1 MRGSLLYEGKAK
13 KVFTMLGE
21 EFQLILEYKDE
32 ATAFNGEKYKMFRG
46 KGRLNNLISSRV
58 FQYLHM
64 KGIQTHFIETLS
76 ETEQMVAHTRIIPL
90 EVVVR
95 NIAAGSLTRRLAIE
109 EGTELNPE
117 FIEFYYKEDLL
128 DDPLINDEHAAYL
141 TGLNQDELEGIKQ
154 DARHINKHLKA
165 FFDEAGLKLV
175 DFKLEFGRLHDG
187 SIVLADEISPDTC
200 RLWDKETNRK
210 MDKDVFREDI
220 EDLVGI
226 YETILKRLE
235 AKVHV

>member
-13 KVFTMLGE
+13 KVYTMLGE

-46 KGRLNNLISSRV
+46 KGRLNNLISSKV

-76 ETEQMVAHTRIIPL
+76 ESEQMVSHTRIIPL

-95 NIAAGSLTRRLAIE
+95 NVAAGSLSRRLGIE
-109 EGTELNPE
+109 EGTILDPALV
-117 FIEFYYKEDLL
+117 EFYYKEDELQ
-128 DDPLINDEHAAYL
+128 DPLINDEHAAYL
-141 TGLNQDELEGIKQ
+141 TGLSQDDLEGIKQ
-154 DARHINKHLKA
+154 DARAINDHLKS
-165 FFDEAGLKLV
+165 FFDEADLKLI
-175 DFKLEFGRLHDG
+175 DFKLEFGKLHDG

-200 RLWDKETNRK
+200 RLWDKKTNRK

-220 EDLVGI
+220 EDLIEI
-226 YETILKRLE
+226 YEAILKRLE

>member
-13 KVFTMLGE
+13 KVYTMLGE

-46 KGRLNNLISSRV
+46 KGRLNNLISAMV
-58 FQYLHM
+58 FQYLHQ
-64 KGIQTHFIETLS
+64 KGLQTHFIETLS
-76 ETEQMVAHTRIIPL
+76 ETEQMVSHTRIIPL

-95 NIAAGSLTRRLAIE
+95 NVAAGSLSRRLGIE
-109 EGTELNPE
+109 EGTILEPAFVEL
-117 FIEFYYKEDLL
+117 YYKEDHLQ
-128 DDPLINDEHAAYL
+128 DPLINDEHAAYL
-141 TGLNQDELEGIKQ
+141 TGLNPQDLQSIKR
-154 DARHINKHLKA
+154 DARAINTHLKR
-165 FFDEAGLKLV
+165 FFDEAGLNLI

-220 EDLVGI
+220 EDLIGI